1 VKREVKYPRDAY
13 VYRKNPDGSRTLLE
27 IHFGGMR
34 QALVFG
40 KAS

>member
-1 VKREVKYPRDAY
+1 
-13 VYRKNPDGSRTLLE
+13 VYRRNPDGSRTLLE

-40 KAS
+40 KG